1 MQYTYSLVL
10 SFLLIFSA
18 LSAQENVSP
27 KSNFKEGV
35 YLQAKQFFSNNPIH
49 SNNAWMKLV
58 LQSNTDQNIIKILP
72 STIEAFN
79 NEGIDLKAA
88 WGISLN
94 KIPYIRLIDTLNYN
108 AEDLLF
114 ARLYV
119 VGNLCYFY
127 HRTERIE
134 QLVMNVYN
142 PLTQQKVG
150 QKPITNRKKT
160 MAQSIFRF
168 GEEKVQAFNEQVLS
182 QYLKDDEQIYA
193 SWKDLAKPASQE
205 QLFKL
210 LLIYNERNPINFWA
224 IEGQ

>member
-1 MQYTYSLVL
+1 MQYTYSLVF
-10 SFLLIFSA
+10 SFLLVFSG
-18 LSAQENVSP
+18 LLAQENVSP

-35 YLQAKQFFSNNPIH
+35 YLQAKQFFSNNPTQ
-49 SNNAWMKLV
+49 SNSAWMNLV

-72 STIEAFN
+72 STIEAFK
-79 NEGIDLKAA
+79 NEGIDLQAA

-94 KIPYIRLIDTLNYN
+94 KTPYIRLIDTLHYDKN
-108 AEDLLF
+108 DLLF

-134 QLVMNVYN
+134 ELIMNVYN

-150 QKPITNRKKT
+150 QKPIANRKKI

-168 GEEKVQAFNEQVLS
+168 GEEKMEAFNEATLS
-182 QYLKDDEQIYA
+182 KYLKNDAQVYA
-193 SWKDLAKPASQE
+193 SWLDLPKPVSQE

-210 LLIYNERNPINFWA
+210 LLIYNERNPVAFWA
-224 IEGQ
+224 SEEK